1 MKDNLAVACSGLC
14 LLHCLLLPILLAM
27 GLTGALT
34 SMMASELFH
43 ILILVP
49 VVGLALFSLP
59 RSFFQ
64 HGSALPMIYAGL
76 GIGGL
81 ICSLMVSEAYE
92 LWVTIPSALLVIWAH
107 LWNRW
112 LLIRQDLQ
120 WAVQTDG

>member
-27 GLTGALT
+27 GVTGALT

-59 RSFFQ
+59 RSYFQ
-64 HGSALPMIYAGL
+64 HDSSLPMIYAGL
-76 GIGGL
+76 GITGL
-81 ICSLMVSEAYE
+81 ISSLMVSEAYE
-92 LWVTIPSALLVIWAH
+92 LWLTIPSALLVIWAH
-107 LWNRW
+107 MWNRW

-120 WAVQTDG
+120 WAVQADG